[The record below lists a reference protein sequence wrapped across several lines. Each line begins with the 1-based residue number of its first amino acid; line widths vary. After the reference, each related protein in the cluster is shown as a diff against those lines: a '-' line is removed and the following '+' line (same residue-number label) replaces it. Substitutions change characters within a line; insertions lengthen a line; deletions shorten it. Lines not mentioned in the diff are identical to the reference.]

1 MHMHMADALISPA
14 VGGTMWAATA
24 GLTMYSARKLKEN
37 PDEHIVP
44 LMGVLGAFIFAAQMI
59 NFTIPATGSSGHLG
73 GGMILAILLGPYA
86 AFLTMASVLTVQ
98 ALFFADGGLLALGCN
113 IFNLGFFPCFIA
125 YPFIYKKIAGEQPT
139 QGRILLG
146 AMVSAIL
153 GLQMGAFGVVV
164 ETLFS
169 GISELPFSTF
179 VLLMQPIHLGIGIVE
194 GLVTAAVVSFVWKAH
209 PEALAMAKSSAPA
222 KAHSHKPLL
231 IGLALFAVVAGGM
244 LSWFAS
250 THPDGLEWAIK
261 GVTGKEEVEA
271 PKAGAHGVLASLQE
285 KLAFLPDYDFRKPEG
300 EPEAKKEESWPDVN
314 PGKSLAG
321 VLGAAIT
328 LLLVGAIGFGLKKY
342 ASHHG

>member
-1 MHMHMADALISPA
+1 MMHMADALISPA

-24 GLTMYSARKLKEN
+24 GLTVYSARKLKEN

-164 ETLFS
+164 ETWFS

-209 PEALAMAKSSAPA
+209 PETLAMAKSSAPA

>member
-1 MHMHMADALISPA
+1 MHMADALISPA

-24 GLTMYSARKLKEN
+24 GLTVYSARKLKEN

-139 QGRILLG
+139 RGRILLG
-146 AMVSAIL
+146 AMVAAIL

-164 ETLFS
+164 ETWFS

-209 PEALAMAKSSAPA
+209 PETLVMAESSAPA

-231 IGLALFAVVAGGM
+231 IGLALFAVVAGGV

-250 THPDGLEWAIK
+250 THPDGLEWAIQ

-271 PKAGAHGVLASLQE
+271 PKAGAHGVLASLQK
-285 KLAFLPDYDFRKPEG
+285 KLAFLPDYDFRKLEG